1 MRSGLVL
8 GSLKSAFRKPQS
20 KTRRM
25 FDLLLVVILLC
36 FIGLIVVDNLR
47 HRSLVAS
54 AETLKASLERQGLSV
69 SGIQTSCSNPVVWT
83 EFGDEK
89 SKRHC
94 SMTMFIAQ
102 DMSVSEAN
110 YTITAVN
117 DALQKSREYD
127 MDHETLPLLFD
138 APYDSPRYGMVVM
151 QKNKKIRCGLTYNYD
166 GMAGVM
172 DGRHAFKILLDCD
185 DTSWFSRSFL

>member
-1 MRSGLVL
+1 
-8 GSLKSAFRKPQS
+8 
-20 KTRRM
+20 M